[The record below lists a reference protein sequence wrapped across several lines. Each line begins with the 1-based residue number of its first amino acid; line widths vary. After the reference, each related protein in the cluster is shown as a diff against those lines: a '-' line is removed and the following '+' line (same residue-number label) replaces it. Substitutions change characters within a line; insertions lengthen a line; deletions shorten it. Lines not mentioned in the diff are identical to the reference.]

1 MAKLNVHAK
10 EMEEFKKDM
19 YSQFTNKMRDQRED
33 YTKKL
38 QELEA
43 RGTERLNGFKS
54 DVGFKFDQ
62 TLKEVEKGKSYSTQ
76 L

>member
-1 MAKLNVHAK
+1 MD
-10 EMEEFKKDM
+10 EFKKDM

-33 YTKKL
+33 YAKRI
-38 QELEA
+38 QEAEGRA
-43 RGTERLNGFKS
+43 NERMSGFKS

-62 TLKEVEKGKSYSTQ
+62 ISKEVEKAKSYSTQ